1 MELPWKKN
9 TVEKNEEK
17 VESTEEKKPGRRE
30 KIFLLLLGGTAL
42 SVTAA
47 WCWVLFSG
55 FWALIE
61 WVSGVIT
68 AHG

>member
-1 MELPWKKN
+1 MEK
-9 TVEKNEEK
+9 
-17 VESTEEKKPGRRE
+17 TEEKKRGSRE
-30 KIFLLLLGGTAL
+30 TIFLVLLGGTAL

-47 WCWVLFSG
+47 WVWLLASG
-55 FWALIE
+55 FWAFIE